1 MNKRTYTV
9 FISLIVA
16 LGGFLL
22 GFDSAVISG
31 ATPFYRETFGLNSG
45 SMLIGFSVSSL
56 ILGAIFGNI
65 IAGSLADRFGRR
77 KILMVTAILFSLS
90 AVSSALANDIIT
102 FLFARI
108 VGGIGVGMAIL
119 VAPMYIAEIAP
130 RKMRGTLV
138 TFNQLNI
145 VLGIS
150 IAYFSNYYFQQTIA
164 DFDLKWRLMLGVEA
178 VPAML
183 YFLLLF
189 FVPRSPRWLM
199 QKGRETEALQVLAR
213 IHGVNEAQNEHR
225 EINASLNE
233 ERNKEKARWAEVF
246 SKRMKTVLIIGF
258 GIAFFQQITGI
269 NAIFYYAPMI
279 FEMAGGG
286 KDAAFMQAAILGV
299 TNVVMTVVAMLLID
313 TLGRKPLLYIGA
325 TGIAISLAIVGFSF
339 MNAKYTIDE
348 TSMSALMAEVS
359 SAPAAHVVNLEK
371 LDELKGIAFTNEVQF
386 FSQVKATIGQDTY
399 NSYKETVL
407 KHSISISSIWVLIG
421 LLMFVASFAISMGPV
436 MWALLSEIFPNKLR
450 GLAISIMG
458 FWNSIVSFSVATV
471 FPVQLENLGSS
482 TTYLIYSAFGLL
494 SLFFVWKYVPETRG
508 KSLEE
513 LEVFLTGEKQGQ
525 KASHAAQGGVAIA
538 GNLNKEE

>member
-1 MNKRTYTV
+1 MTQKTYTI

-31 ATPFYRETFGLNSG
+31 AVPFYRETFGLDSG

-56 ILGAIFGNI
+56 ILGAIMGNI
-65 IAGSLADRFGRR
+65 IAGRLADRFGR
-77 KILMVTAILFSLS
+77 KKMLMFTALLFTVS
-90 AVSSALANDIIT
+90 AITSALAGDIAV
-102 FLFARI
+102 FLAARI
-108 VGGIGVGMAIL
+108 IGGLGVGIAIL

-130 RKMRGTLV
+130 RKLRGTLV

-164 DFDLKWRLMLGVEA
+164 DPDMKWRIMLGVEA

-199 QKGRETEALQVLAR
+199 QKGVKDEALGVLVKV
-213 IHGVNEAQNEHR
+213 HGQAQSIIEYR
-225 EINASLNE
+225 EIEKSLRE
-233 ERNKEKARWAEVF
+233 EVNKDKARWSDVF
-246 SKRMKTVLIIGF
+246 SSRMKTVLIIGF

-286 KDAAFMQAAILGV
+286 KDAAFLQAAILGV
-299 TNVVMTVVAMLLID
+299 TNVVMTVVAMFLID
-313 TLGRKPLLYIGA
+313 SLGRKPLLYIGA
-325 TGIAISLAIVGFSF
+325 TGICISLAIVGFSF
-339 MNAKYTIDE
+339 HNAKYNIDE
-348 TSMSALMAEVS
+348 ASMKALTEEVVEMS
-359 SAPAAHVVNLEK
+359 PLQVHLDNIAGLE
-371 LDELKGIAFTNEVQF
+371 DLKGQVFVNEVAF
-386 FSQVKATIGQDTY
+386 FEQVKEKVGQDTY
-399 NSYKETVL
+399 NSFKEIIL
-407 KHSISISSIWVLIG
+407 KHSITINGIWILIG

-436 MWALLSEIFPNKLR
+436 MWTLLSEIFPNKLR

-471 FPVQLENLGSS
+471 FPAQLEYMGSGN
-482 TTYLIYSAFGLL
+482 TYLIYSFFGLL
-494 SLFFVWKYVPETRG
+494 TLIFVWRFVPETKG

-513 LEVFLTGEKQGQ
+513 LEEKLIL
-525 KASHAAQGGVAIA
+525 K
-538 GNLNKEE
+538 

>member
-1 MNKRTYTV
+1 MNQKSYTV

-31 ATPFYRETFGLNSG
+31 ATPFYRGTFNLDSG

-56 ILGAIFGNI
+56 ILGAIGGNI
-65 IAGSLADRFGRR
+65 IAGRLADRFGRR
-77 KILMVTAILFSLS
+77 TILKLTAVLFTLS
-90 AVSSALANDIIT
+90 AIIT
-102 FLFARI
+102 ALSFNIGIFLFARI
-108 VGGIGVGMAIL
+108 LGGLGVGMAIL

-130 RKMRGTLV
+130 KNLRGRLV

-164 DFDLKWRLMLGVEA
+164 DPDLKWRVMLGVEA
-178 VPAML
+178 VPAVIYL
-183 YFLLLF
+183 ILLF

-199 QKGRETEALQVLAR
+199 QKGNNEEALCVLAKINGE
-213 IHGVNEAQNEHR
+213 IHSKVVFK
-225 EINASLNE
+225 EIQSSLHEDIN
-233 ERNKEKARWAEVF
+233 REKAKWSDVF
-246 SKRMKTVLIIGF
+246 SMRMKTVLIIGF

-286 KDAAFMQAAILGV
+286 KDAAFLQAAILGV
-299 TNVVMTVVAMLLID
+299 TNVVMTVAAILLID
-313 TLGRKPLLYIGA
+313 KFGRKPLLYIGA
-325 TGIAISLAIVGFSF
+325 AGICISMLIVSFSF
-339 MNAKYTIDE
+339 LNAKYTIDAK
-348 TSMSALMAEVS
+348 SMENLMAEVQEMQ
-359 SAPAAHVVNLEK
+359 ADTYHLMNIRA
-371 LDELKGIAFTNEVQF
+371 LDELQGEAFESEVAF
-386 FSQVKATIGQDTY
+386 FSLVKEKVGQDTY
-399 NSYKETVL
+399 NNFKEIIL
-407 KHSISISSIWVLIG
+407 KHSISIHSIWVLIG
-421 LLMFVASFAISMGPV
+421 LLMFVASFAISLGPV

-471 FPVQLENLGSS
+471 FPVQLEYLGSAG
-482 TTYLIYSAFGLL
+482 TYLIYAIFGLL
-494 SLFFVWKYVPETRG
+494 TFLFVWRFVPETKG

-513 LEVFLTGEKQGQ
+513 LE
-525 KASHAAQGGVAIA
+525 
-538 GNLNKEE
+538 EELIKD

>member
-1 MNKRTYTV
+1 MSKKMYTV

-56 ILGAIFGNI
+56 ILGAILGNI
-65 IAGSLADRFGRR
+65 VAGKLADFFGRR
-77 KILMVTAILFSLS
+77 KILMVTAMLFTIS
-90 AVSSALANDIIT
+90 AISTALAFDIIS
-102 FLFARI
+102 FLVARVI
-108 VGGIGVGMAIL
+108 GGVGVGMAIL
-119 VAPMYIAEIAP
+119 IAPMYIAEIAP
-130 RKMRGTLV
+130 RKLRGTLV

-164 DFDLKWRLMLGVEA
+164 DYDLKWRVMLGVEA
-178 VPAML
+178 VPALL
-183 YFLLLF
+183 YFILLF

-199 QKGRETEALQVLAR
+199 QKGKQDEALAVLVK
-213 IHGVNEAQNEHR
+213 IHGIDRSKNEFNE
-225 EINASLNE
+225 IDTSLKE
-233 ERNKEKARWAEVF
+233 EVNKEKGTWADVF
-246 SKRMKTVLIIGF
+246 SSRMKTVLIIGF

-299 TNVVMTVVAMLLID
+299 TNVVMTVVAMFLID
-313 TLGRKPLLYIGA
+313 SLGRKPLLYIGA
-325 TGIAISLAIVGFSF
+325 TGIFISLAVVGLSF
-339 MNAKYTIDE
+339 HNARYTISQD
-348 TSMSALMAEVS
+348 TMVSLMEEIREMDVDS
-359 SAPAAHVVNLEK
+359 VYIQNIGSLT
-371 LDELKGIAFTNEVQF
+371 ELSGKEFENEVAF
-386 FSQVKATIGQDTY
+386 FSLVKEKVGQDTY
-399 NSYKETVL
+399 NSFKEIIL
-407 KHSISISSIWVLIG
+407 KHSISINSVWVLIG

-436 MWALLSEIFPNKLR
+436 MWTLLSEIFPNKLR

-471 FPVQLENLGSS
+471 FPVQLEYLGSS
-482 TTYLIYSAFGLL
+482 NTYLIYSLFGLL
-494 SLFFVWKYVPETRG
+494 SLVFVWKFIPETKG

-513 LEVFLTGEKQGQ
+513 LEAKLLK
-525 KASHAAQGGVAIA
+525 
-538 GNLNKEE
+538 

>member
-1 MNKRTYTV
+1 MNKKTYTI

-31 ATPFYRETFGLNSG
+31 AVPFYRETFGLNSG

-56 ILGAIFGNI
+56 ILGAILGNI
-65 IAGSLADRFGRR
+65 VAGGLADRFGRR
-77 KILMVTAILFSLS
+77 KILMVTALLFTIS
-90 AVSSALANDIIT
+90 AVATAFAFDIVS
-102 FLFARI
+102 FLIARVI
-108 VGGIGVGMAIL
+108 GGVGVGMAIL

-130 RKMRGTLV
+130 RKLRGTLV

-178 VPAML
+178 VPAIL
-183 YFLLLF
+183 YLALLF

-199 QKGRETEALQVLAR
+199 QKGKDEEAKGVLVK
-213 IHGVNEAQNEHR
+213 IHGQAQSLIEYN
-225 EINASLNE
+225 EINNSLRE
-233 ERNKEKARWAEVF
+233 EQHKEKGSWSDVF
-246 SKRMKTVLIIGF
+246 SKKMKTVLIIGF

-286 KDAAFMQAAILGV
+286 KDAAFLQAAILGV
-299 TNVVMTVVAMLLID
+299 TNVVMTVVAMFLID
-313 TLGRKPLLYIGA
+313 SLGRKPLLYIGA
-325 TGIAISLAIVGFSF
+325 TGICISLAIVGFSF
-339 MNAKYTIDE
+339 MNAKYTIDDQ
-348 TSMSALMAEVS
+348 SMSALMEEIGVMEAGSEH
-359 SAPAAHVVNLEK
+359 AANIQG
-371 LDELKGIAFTNEVQF
+371 LKALQGQAFVNEVAF
-386 FSQVKATIGQDTY
+386 FSQVKEKVGQDTY
-399 NSYKETVL
+399 NSYKEIIL
-407 KHSISISSIWVLIG
+407 KHSISINGIMVLIG

-436 MWALLSEIFPNKLR
+436 MWTLLSEIFPNKLR

-471 FPVQLENLGSS
+471 FPAQLEFMGSS
-482 TTYLIYSAFGLL
+482 YTYLIYSFFGLL
-494 SLFFVWKYVPETRG
+494 TLIFVWRFVPETKG

-513 LEVFLTGEKQGQ
+513 LEAKLIK
-525 KASHAAQGGVAIA
+525 
-538 GNLNKEE
+538 

>member
-1 MNKRTYTV
+1 MNKKTYTI
-9 FISLIVA
+9 FISLVVA

-31 ATPFYRETFGLNSG
+31 ATPFYRGTFGLDSG

-56 ILGAIFGNI
+56 ILGAIGGNI
-65 IAGSLADRFGRR
+65 MAGRLADRFGRR
-77 KILMVTAILFSLS
+77 NILKLTAVLFTLS
-90 AVSSALANDIIT
+90 AIITALSFDIVT

-108 VGGIGVGMAIL
+108 LGGVGVGMAIL

-130 RKMRGTLV
+130 KKMRGRLV

-164 DFDLKWRLMLGVEA
+164 DPDLKWRVMLGVEA
-178 VPAML
+178 VPALL
-183 YFLLLF
+183 YLGLLF
-189 FVPRSPRWLM
+189 LVPRSPRWLM
-199 QKGRETEALQVLAR
+199 QKGKDEEALNVLAR
-213 IHGVNEAQNEHR
+213 INGESKSHIVFKEIEASLHE
-225 EINASLNE
+225 EIN
-233 ERNKEKARWAEVF
+233 KDKARWSDVF

-286 KDAAFMQAAILGV
+286 KDAAFLQAAILGV
-299 TNVVMTVVAMLLID
+299 TNVVMTVAAMLLID
-313 TLGRKPLLYIGA
+313 KFGRKPLLYIGA
-325 TGIAISLAIVGFSF
+325 AGICISMLIVSFSF

-348 TSMSALMAEVS
+348 PSMENLMAEV
-359 SAPAAHVVNLEK
+359 EK
-371 LDELKGIAFTNEVQF
+371 MGIESFHQDNIRSLSVLTGDTFESEVAFFTL
-386 FSQVKATIGQDTY
+386 VKAKVGQDTY
-399 NSYKETVL
+399 NNFKEIIL
-407 KHSISISSIWVLIG
+407 KHFISIHSVWVLIG
-421 LLMFVASFAISMGPV
+421 LLLFVASFAISLGPV

-458 FWNSIVSFSVATV
+458 FWNSMVSFSVATV
-471 FPVQLENLGSS
+471 FPVQLEHLGSA
-482 TTYLIYSAFGLL
+482 TTYLIYAIFGLL
-494 SLFFVWKYVPETRG
+494 TLVFVWRFVPETKG

-513 LEVFLTGEKQGQ
+513 LEEQLIK
-525 KASHAAQGGVAIA
+525 
-538 GNLNKEE
+538 